1 MRIPQTAVTKV
12 ALEHSEIQALKAEF
26 FSEADERYVKI
37 ESCSEKQEAVNKKFA
52 NDDKR
57 IDKLIDRMEIWNK
70 LFWIITSSSI
80 GALVL
85 GIFELILK

>member
-1 MRIPQTAVTKV
+1 MVTRED
-12 ALEHSEIQALKAEF
+12 LEVIREEL
-26 FSEADERYVKI
+26 DERYVKI

-70 LFWIITSSSI
+70 LFWVIASSSI
-80 GALVL
+80 GALIVSL
-85 GIFELILK
+85 AELILK